1 MEVGS
6 SLVCSTRIAIMLNIV
21 RIITLYSNDFSIVR
35 IVFLFKELHS
45 RSEASAFS
53 KSSQQLPYNRPG
65 SHLANTF
72 IAGRPTVADNGPVH
86 TSDLIF

>member
-1 MEVGS
+1 
-6 SLVCSTRIAIMLNIV
+6 MLNIV

-53 KSSQQLPYNRPG
+53 KSSQQLPYK
-65 SHLANTF
+65 
-72 IAGRPTVADNGPVH
+72 
-86 TSDLIF
+86 